1 MIKRSIDVVSAGRGS
16 LARGETSE
24 YAFGRASKDGGLMS
38 SEGPHTGPS
47 PSEVAELV
55 GIIESPPC
63 GVIAAQGNR
72 IIIGAI
78 ILDEHVE
85 IVPCEDIEAAHWDV
99 LRGYATQALLGHGDE
114 LPGWEFVPGIGWHA
128 DVTVG
133 THSDGRVLRA
143 RSAALRSSDVAV
155 VVPATGST
163 VPSGR

>member
-1 MIKRSIDVVSAGRGS
+1 
-16 LARGETSE
+16 
-24 YAFGRASKDGGLMS
+24 MS

-63 GVIAAQGNR
+63 GPITDTCDGR
-72 IIIGAI
+72 TIIGAI
-78 ILDEHVE
+78 ILNGYVE
-85 IVPCEDIEAAHWDV
+85 IVPCEGVAAAHRKV
-99 LRGYATQALLGHGDE
+99 LHSYATQVLLGHTGE
-114 LPGWEFVPGIGWHA
+114 LPGWEFAPGIGWHA
-128 DVTVG
+128 DVTVSA
-133 THSDGRVLRA
+133 HSDGRVLRA